1 LSKKQKEDP
10 QTQQTEINTNNINN
24 QSTIPLSNSNEIE
37 LNSLSYNS
45 FSLGRL
51 DTDYISM
58 SDLKQYIKYP
68 MIYNEILRTISR
80 QSYSSNGIYGQT
92 IDRIIALPTLS
103 YITTLRSKLPKMKE
117 KKEQREQK
125 TSSKTD
131 KELYWVLGVMVAA
144 IAVFLVGFTLL
155 KESDSFNY
163 NGLDFQKEMLGNIP
177 LYKHTYLTERVTRTT
192 GQVVRTGDAS
202 SVAILLRNDPRRLE
216 DIPVEGKIEFLSVE
230 QTIYISVNSAPEL
243 SCDYSP
249 IAMHELSSFF
259 TQNGF
264 AAKAGIS
271 NETMAEENKIDY
283 ITCENRPDR
292 MVISF
297 ASGDSPSIVRNGN
310 CYILTVANCDIL
322 APTEKFIIQSII
334 DAKEDISS

>member
-1 LSKKQKEDP
+1 
-10 QTQQTEINTNNINN
+10 
-24 QSTIPLSNSNEIE
+24 
-37 LNSLSYNS
+37 
-45 FSLGRL
+45 
-51 DTDYISM
+51 
-58 SDLKQYIKYP
+58 
-68 MIYNEILRTISR
+68 
-80 QSYSSNGIYGQT
+80 
-92 IDRIIALPTLS
+92 
-103 YITTLRSKLPKMKE
+103 MKE

-155 KESDSFNY
+155 KESNSFNY
-163 NGLDFQKEMLGNIP
+163 NGLDFQKEMMGNIP